1 MIQESLSKKNAPVVS
16 SDHWHVLL
24 ARWSGGASFERSIV
38 SEHDDQGSAATAAR
52 AMHTKIKPD
61 MASRPR
67 VGRDQILVRHPNY
80 KSLKTAGRAK
90 RRLK

>member
-1 MIQESLSKKNAPVVS
+1 MIQETVSRKNAPVVT
-16 SDHWHVLL
+16 SDHWHVLH
-24 ARWSGGASFERSIV
+24 ARWSGGSSFERSIV
-38 SEHDDQGSAATAAR
+38 SEHDDRGSAATAAR
-52 AMHTKIKPD
+52 AMHKGLAPD

-67 VGRDQILVRHPNY
+67 EGRDQILVRHPNY